1 MTTTGSNSD
10 KIYGLVQCRGYVS
23 AQDCGTC
30 IKGAVNE
37 TFNDCKNSN
46 YAAVWF
52 RWRFLRYSKEYFYG
66 QLDSLIRGMSWDQY
80 TTSTDDPTVVTTCMN
95 FMRQL
100 TAEVPDHPFMFKTGS
115 VRVGQKGKRYG
126 FVQCNRD
133 LSKSVCGDCLTSLAD
148 FFNQLT
154 RDGISVQSRF
164 CLRAQFLGWFLSF
177 LNGKIG
183 QGIRLCQLA
192 QICLEDSLTCREYGE
207 LLLRCGLIGEAL
219 KVFED
224 LELWDNLIYCYC
236 LLEKKLVAVELINAR
251 LSVTP
256 HDPRLWCSLGDVTN
270 DDSCFE
276 KALEVSNDKS
286 TRAKRSLARSAY
298 ERGDYEESKVLWLV
312 CLWLV
317 LSC

>member
-1 MTTTGSNSD
+1 MITTGSNSD

-80 TTSTDDPTVVTTCMN
+80 TTSTDDPTVVTTGMN

-115 VRVGQKGKRYG
+115 VSVGQKGKWYG

-133 LSKSVCGDCLTSLAD
+133 LSESVCGDCLTSLAD
-148 FFNQLT
+148 FFNQVIDNSSSYTAVSYGCITVYDRYNFYVNYSLPT
-154 RDGISVQSRF
+154 IKEKNSSLPTSGDM
-164 CLRAQFLGWFLSF
+164 
-177 LNGKIG
+177 
-183 QGIRLCQLA
+183 LC
-192 QICLEDSLTCREYGE
+192 
-207 LLLRCGLIGEAL
+207 
-219 KVFED
+219 
-224 LELWDNLIYCYC
+224 
-236 LLEKKLVAVELINAR
+236 
-251 LSVTP
+251 
-256 HDPRLWCSLGDVTN
+256 
-270 DDSCFE
+270 
-276 KALEVSNDKS
+276 
-286 TRAKRSLARSAY
+286 
-298 ERGDYEESKVLWLV
+298 
-312 CLWLV
+312 
-317 LSC
+317 